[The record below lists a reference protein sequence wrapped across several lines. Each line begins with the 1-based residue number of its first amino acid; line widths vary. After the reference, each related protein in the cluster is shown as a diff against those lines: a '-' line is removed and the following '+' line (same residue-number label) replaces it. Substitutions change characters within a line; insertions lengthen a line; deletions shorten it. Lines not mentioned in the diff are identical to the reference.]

1 MKKKVVLL
9 FLVTLINA
17 LNEKSSLKIFSE
29 SNQEIDLMGCIGIE
43 FKNGSFLLLL
53 FLVTLISVPNEKSS
67 SKIFSESKQE
77 IEKQ

>member
-29 SNQEIDLMGCIGIE
+29 SNQEI
-43 FKNGSFLLLL
+43 
-53 FLVTLISVPNEKSS
+53 EK
-67 SKIFSESKQE
+67 E
-77 IEKQ
+77 

>member
-1 MKKKVVLL
+1 
-9 FLVTLINA
+9 
-17 LNEKSSLKIFSE
+17 
-29 SNQEIDLMGCIGIE
+29 MGCIGIE